1 MRIFYIGEFLYESKN
16 KIFIELSTIL
26 PLPNTDGPDG
36 PRIVL
41 NRIGMYD
48 PNKYE
53 LPELFKATLM
63 IVDTLH
69 LLDDNIIIA
78 GQLGI
83 MDSKGVTMGH
93 LSKFNPLFMKKMS
106 VTFQEANPARIKGLH
121 YVNTPSAFMTL
132 FNVFKTFLNDK
143 VKSRVRKLC
152 CLECEMRRN
161 KFVIKIH
168 VLVKIFFYI

>member
-1 MRIFYIGEFLYESKN
+1 M
-16 KIFIELSTIL
+16 

-41 NRIGMYD
+41 NRIGVYD
-48 PNKYE
+48 PDKYE
-53 LPELFKATLM
+53 LAELFRATLM

-121 YVNTPSAFMTL
+121 YVNTPSAFLTL

-152 CLECEMRRN
+152 CCLECEMRRN
-161 KFVIKIH
+161 KFAIKIY
-168 VLVKIFFYI
+168 VCVKISFYI